1 MIFKENGRKECPT
14 IIFIHGGGLSDWSLI
29 PIVKN
34 FQKDFHVITV
44 IIDGHGDAAAETFIS
59 IADSATKLIHF
70 IDTECNRQV
79 FAIAGLSIGAQ
90 IVTEVLSQRVDITN
104 YAIIESALVY
114 PIKGITTFTVPAY
127 QICYG
132 LIKKRWFSKLQ
143 ANSLCVPTDLFET
156 YYQDSLKIS
165 KQSLI
170 NITLSNGMYDL
181 NETIA
186 NTTAKVLIIVG
197 GKELS
202 VMKKSARRLHKT
214 IPGSE
219 LYVAPA
225 MKHGEISLKN
235 APMYLDLLEKFFL
248 FQGHI

>member
-1 MIFKENGRKECPT
+1 MIFKETGRKECPT
-14 IIFIHGGGLSDWSLI
+14 MIFIHGGGLSDWS
-29 PIVKN
+29 VKPVVEE
-34 FQKDFHVITV
+34 FQKDFHVVKV
-44 IIDGHGDAAAETFIS
+44 IIDGHGEAATETFIS

-70 IDTECNRQV
+70 IDTKCNKKI

-90 IVTEVLSQRVDITN
+90 IVTEVLSQRMDITK

-114 PIKGITTFTVPAY
+114 PIKGITNFTVPSY

-143 ANSLCVPTDLFET
+143 ASSLCVPSNMFET

-181 NETIA
+181 KEEIA
-186 NTTAKVLIIVG
+186 NTQAKVLIIVG
-197 GKELS
+197 EKELS
-202 VMKKSARRLHKT
+202 VMKKSARKLFET

-219 LYVAPA
+219 LYVAPG
-225 MKHGEISLKN
+225 MKHGEISLKCTQ
-235 APMYLDLLEKFFL
+235 MYLDLLKKLFL
-248 FQGHI
+248 YQGHL